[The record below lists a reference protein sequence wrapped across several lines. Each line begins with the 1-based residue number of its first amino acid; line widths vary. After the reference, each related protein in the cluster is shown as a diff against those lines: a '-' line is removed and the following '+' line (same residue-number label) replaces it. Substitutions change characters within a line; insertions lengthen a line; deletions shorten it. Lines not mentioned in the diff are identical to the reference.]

1 MNTSSKSLLRY
12 APLALVAGLMLAVGI
27 SDAIAAAQDYGVGRQ
42 SMREK
47 RDAARAAKAA
57 RDDGQKIEQLYPA
70 ATREEPETRATR
82 NGVKQL
88 RKLQDA
94 FEAEDFA
101 TAVSL
106 AQKIA
111 ADPESNAYEKAFAW
125 LIAGNAAS
133 SNGDD
138 ADAVT
143 YFQNA
148 LAANGLD
155 NNNHYTVMYNL
166 AAVQYGLDQYQPALE
181 TIDRFIAE
189 TRTDKPES
197 RSLRGALLVGLERY
211 DEAARLYEEQLAA
224 HPEDKVLMMNAA
236 AAYQQAGQDDK
247 ATALLAKAQASG
259 MFSTPN
265 EYRALYVTYINGDR
279 DAEALKV
286 IEDGLAKGIIEPG
299 PALAK
304 DFMVLGQKAY
314 YNDDVDTAIAMYKRA
329 APIAADGEAAL
340 NLAKIYH
347 EVGRHAEAAAA
358 AQQALDKGVKDPAD
372 ARKLLGGG

>member
-1 MNTSSKSLLRY
+1 MNTCNKSLLRY
-12 APLALVAGLMLAVGI
+12 APLALVAGMMLAIGI

-57 RDDGQKIEQLYPA
+57 KDDGQKVEQLYPA
-70 ATREEPETRATR
+70 ATREEPETRASR

-94 FEAEDFA
+94 FESEDYA
-101 TAVSL
+101 TSVSL

-111 ADPESNAYEKAFAW
+111 GDPDSNAYEKAFAW

-138 ADAVT
+138 AEAVT

-166 AAVQYGLDQYQPALE
+166 AAVQYGLDQHQAALD

-189 TRTDKPES
+189 TKTDKPES
-197 RSLRGALLVGLERY
+197 RSLRGALLVALERY
-211 DEAARLYEEQLAA
+211 DDAAKLYEEQLAA
-224 HPEDKVLMMNAA
+224 HPDDKTLMMNAA

-247 ATALLAKAQASG
+247 AVALLAKAQASG
-259 MFSTPN
+259 MFTTPN
-265 EYRALYVTYINGDR
+265 EYRALYVTYINSDR
-279 DAEALKV
+279 DAEAVKV
-286 IEDGLAKGIIEPG
+286 IDDGLAKGIIEPG
-299 PALAK
+299 PTLAK

-314 YNDDVDTAIAMYKRA
+314 YDGDDARAIEMYKRA

-340 NLAKIYH
+340 NLAKIYF
-347 EVGRHAEAAAA
+347 EAGRHAEAAKA
-358 AQQALDKGVKDPAD
+358 AQQALDKGVKEPAD
-372 ARKLLGGG
+372 ARRLLGGG

>member
-1 MNTSSKSLLRY
+1 MNTRNKSLLRY
-12 APLALVAGLMLAVGI
+12 APMALVAGLMLATGI
-27 SDAIAAAQDYGVGRQ
+27 GDAIAQAQDYGVGRQ

-47 RDAARAAKAA
+47 RDAARAARTAK
-57 RDDGQKIEQLYPA
+57 DDGQKIEQLYPA
-70 ATREEPETRATR
+70 ASREEPEARASR
-82 NGVKQL
+82 NGLKQL

-94 FEAEDFA
+94 LEAEDFA
-101 TAVSL
+101 TTMSL
-106 AQKIA
+106 AQQIA

-138 ADAVT
+138 AEAVT

-155 NNNHYTVMYNL
+155 NNNHYTVMFNL
-166 AAVQYGLDQYQPALE
+166 AAVQYGLDQYQQALD

-189 TRTDKPES
+189 TKTDKPES
-197 RSLRGALLVGLERY
+197 RNLRGALLVGLERY
-211 DEAARLYEEQLAA
+211 DEAAGLYEEQLAA
-224 HPEDKVLMMNAA
+224 HPDDKTLMMNAA
-236 AAYQQAGQDDK
+236 AAYQQAGQDEK
-247 ATALLAKAQASG
+247 AVALLARAQASG
-259 MFSTPN
+259 MFTTPN
-265 EYRALYVTYINGDR
+265 EYRALYVTYINSDR

-286 IEDGLAKGIIEPG
+286 IEDGLAKGVIEPG
-299 PALAK
+299 PTLAK

-314 YNDDVDTAIAMYKRA
+314 YDGDDTRAIAMYKRA
-329 APIAADGEAAL
+329 APMAADGEAAL

-347 EVGRHAEAAAA
+347 EAGMHAEAAAA

>member
-1 MNTSSKSLLRY
+1 MNTRNRFLLRF
-12 APLALVAGLMLAVGI
+12 APMALVAGLMLATGI
-27 SDAIAAAQDYGVGRQ
+27 ADAIAQDYGAGRQ

-57 RDDGQKIEQLYPA
+57 KDDGQKLEQLYPK
-70 ATREEPETRATR
+70 ATREEPETRASR

-88 RKLQDA
+88 RKLQEA
-94 FEAEDFA
+94 YEAEDYA
-101 TAVSL
+101 TAMTL
-106 AQKIA
+106 AQQIA
-111 ADPESNAYEKAFAW
+111 GDPESNAYEKAFAW

-138 ADAVT
+138 AEAAT

-155 NNNHYTVMYNL
+155 NNNHYTVMFNL
-166 AAVQYGLDQYQPALE
+166 AAVQYGLDQYQPALD

-189 TRTDKPES
+189 TQTDKPEP

-211 DEAARLYEEQLAA
+211 DEAAKLYEEQLAA
-224 HPEDKVLMMNAA
+224 HPEDKSLMMNAA
-236 AAYQQAGQDDK
+236 SAYQQAGQDDK
-247 ATALLAKAQASG
+247 ATALLARAQASG
-259 MFSTPN
+259 MFTTPN
-265 EYRALYVTYINGDR
+265 EYRALYVTYINADR
-279 DAEALKV
+279 DAEALK
-286 IEDGLAKGIIEPG
+286 IIDDGLAKGIIEPG
-299 PALAK
+299 PTLAK

-314 YNDDVDTAIAMYKRA
+314 YNDDVETAIAMYKRA

-347 EVGRHAEAAAA
+347 EVGREAEAAAA
-358 AQQALDKGVKDPAD
+358 ARQALDKGVKDPAD
-372 ARKLLGGG
+372 ARKLLGGE